1 MNNKI
6 KSGIRGDQ
14 LDEMGYKEIC
24 CKDGFLKMAREV
36 DNQIEVV
43 ILSRRNGNHQE
54 RYNVENHYNEDK
66 ILSGQSVSMGKVE
79 KLGIKT
85 PFPRKSFSTTLSG
98 ENIDQ
103 SYKFSLNGERGYL
116 IKGFSFS

>member
-43 ILSRRNGNHQE
+43 ILSRRNGTL
-54 RYNVENHYNEDK
+54 RK
-66 ILSGQSVSMGKVE
+66 ICEIILAS
-79 KLGIKT
+79 
-85 PFPRKSFSTTLSG
+85 R
-98 ENIDQ
+98 N
-103 SYKFSLNGERGYL
+103 
-116 IKGFSFS
+116 